1 MHDRAGGRD
10 AGDVDSWPDART
22 LPVLGRPER
31 LPDGI
36 SAGDGSRA
44 VIRVRVLGKPEI
56 LDVPADVHIRKSA
69 LEFLS
74 YLIARGGSAH
84 QDFILEDLM
93 PEPSRRKAVERMHTY
108 TYNLRQVF
116 IRLGGDGSYL
126 KVRQHLYVLDR
137 AGFDVD
143 LWTMLDA
150 VADAAAAPEQQS
162 QVAALRRV
170 VDAYTGP
177 FADGAGYL
185 WLSGY
190 RYLIRREY
198 IDAVVTLADNLAGP
212 ARAVLEEGRRHHPH
226 DERLTTVLKG
236 FTATR

>member
-10 AGDVDSWPDART
+10 AGDVDVWPDPRT

-36 SAGDGSRA
+36 GVGGGSRA

-56 LDVPADVHIRKSA
+56 FDVPPDVHVRKRS
-69 LEFLS
+69 LEFLT
-74 YLIARGGSAH
+74 YLIARGGSVH

-108 TYNLRQVF
+108 TYNLRQIF
-116 IRLGGDGSYL
+116 ARLGRDGSHL

-150 VADAAAAPEQQS
+150 VADAAAAPEQQL
-162 QVAALRRV
+162 QIAALRRV

-198 IDAVVTLADNLAGP
+198 VDAVVTLADNLAGP
-212 ARAVLEEGRRHHPH
+212 ARAVLEEGRLHHPY
-226 DERLTTVLKG
+226 DERLAAVLKG
-236 FTATR
+236 FTATL

>member
-22 LPVLGRPER
+22 LPVLGRAER

-36 SAGDGSRA
+36 GAGGGSRA
-44 VIRVRVLGKPEI
+44 VIRVRVLGKLEI
-56 LDVPADVHIRKSA
+56 VDAPADLRVRKNA
-69 LEFLS
+69 MELLT
-74 YLIARGGSAH
+74 YLIVRGGSAH
-84 QDFILEDLM
+84 QEDIAADLM
-93 PEPSRRKAVERMHTY
+93 PEPSRRRAAERMHTY

-116 IRLGGDGSYL
+116 TRLGGDGSYL
-126 KVRQHLYVLDR
+126 QLRRHRYVLDR

-150 VADAAAAPEQQS
+150 VADAGAAPEQQS
-162 QVAALRRV
+162 QVAALRRA

-177 FADGAGYL
+177 FADGAGYS
-185 WLSGY
+185 WLAGY

-198 IDAVVTLADNLAGP
+198 VDAVVALADNLAGP
-212 ARAVLEEGRRHHPH
+212 ARAVLEEGQRHHPYA
-226 DERLTTVLKG
+226 ERLTAVLKG

>member
-10 AGDVDSWPDART
+10 GGDVDLWPDART

-31 LPDGI
+31 LPNGTD
-36 SAGDGSRA
+36 AGGGSRA

-56 LDVPADVHIRKSA
+56 LDVPADVHVRKRS
-69 LEFLS
+69 LEFLT
-74 YLIARGGSAH
+74 YLIACGGSVH
-84 QDFILEDLM
+84 QDFILEDLL
-93 PEPSRRKAVERMHTY
+93 PEPSRSKAVERLHTY

-116 IRLGGDGSYL
+116 ARLGGDGSYL
-126 KVRQHLYVLDR
+126 KVRQHQYVLDR

-150 VADAAAAPEQQS
+150 VADAVAAPEQQS
-162 QVAALRRV
+162 RVAALRRA
-170 VDAYTGP
+170 VDAYAGP

-185 WLSGY
+185 WLAGY

-198 IDAVVTLADNLAGP
+198 VDAVVALADNLAGP

-226 DERLTTVLKG
+226 DERLTAVLKG
-236 FTATR
+236 FTAT

>member
-1 MHDRAGGRD
+1 
-10 AGDVDSWPDART
+10 V
-22 LPVLGRPER
+22 
-31 LPDGI
+31 
-36 SAGDGSRA
+36 

-56 LDVPADVHIRKSA
+56 VGVPADVHVRKNA
-69 LEFLS
+69 LELLT

-84 QDFILEDLM
+84 QDQIVEDLM

-116 IRLGGDGSYL
+116 TRLGGDGSYL
-126 KVRQHLYVLDR
+126 KVGQHQYVLDR

-143 LWTMLDA
+143 LWTMLNA
-150 VADAAAAPEQQS
+150 VADVAAALDQQS
-162 QVAALRRV
+162 QVAALRQAV
-170 VDAYTGP
+170 AAYTGP

-198 IDAVVTLADNLAGP
+198 VNAVLTLADNLAGP

-226 DERLTTVLKG
+226 DERLTTILKS
-236 FTATR
+236 FSSTR

>member
-1 MHDRAGGRD
+1 
-10 AGDVDSWPDART
+10 
-22 LPVLGRPER
+22 
-31 LPDGI
+31 
-36 SAGDGSRA
+36 
-44 VIRVRVLGKPEI
+44 VLGKPEI
-56 LDVPADVHIRKSA
+56 FDVPADVHVRKRS
-69 LEFLS
+69 LEFLT

-93 PEPSRRKAVERMHTY
+93 PEPCRDKAVKRTHTY

-116 IRLGGDGSYL
+116 TRLGGDGSYL
-126 KVRQHLYVLDR
+126 KVQQHQYVLDR

-170 VDAYTGP
+170 VTAYTGP

-198 IDAVVTLADNLAGP
+198 VDAVVALADNLAGP
-212 ARAVLEEGRRHHPH
+212 ARAVLEEGRRHHPY
-226 DERLTTVLKG
+226 DERLTAVLKG
-236 FTATR
+236 FTATQ